1 MNRFR
6 EQLGL
11 AARALLELSA
21 EWEHLS
27 DADRELV
34 EALEWPLVFNMSV
47 DEIPY
52 TLARFAN
59 ELAGNKAWTK
69 VGGQ

>member
-11 AARALLELSA
+11 AARAILELSA

-34 EALEWPLVFNMSV
+34 EALDWPLVFNMSV

-59 ELAGNKAWTK
+59 DLSGNKAWIQ
-69 VGGQ
+69 VGGK

>member
-34 EALEWPLVFNMSV
+34 EALDWTLVFNMSV
-47 DEIPY
+47 DEIPH

-59 ELAGNKAWTK
+59 ELAGNKVWTK
-69 VGGQ
+69 VGGK

>member
-6 EQLGL
+6 EQLGF
-11 AARALLELSA
+11 AARAILELSV

-27 DADRELV
+27 DADRALV

-52 TLARFAN
+52 TLARFDR
-59 ELAGNKAWTK
+59 ELSGSKAWLQ
-69 VGGQ
+69 VGGK